1 MVLRGSGASVSDL
14 VRAGVRGSRAVETD
28 HLEMHS
34 SAQALTAAREANITH
49 RARDVVSLSPQ
60 IELHYE
66 PDLLRIASE
75 IAHPY
80 PIRVFGAR
88 FRLEEV
94 DHRIGAVIAEF
105 ESRGWPISWKSGH
118 PRPLQT

>member
-1 MVLRGSGASVSDL
+1 MVLRGSEASVSDL

-34 SAQALTAAREANITH
+34 SAQALTAESEANFSYRT
-49 RARDVVSLSPQ
+49 RGVASLSPQ
-60 IELHYE
+60 TELHYE

-80 PIRVFGAR
+80 PIRVFGVR
-88 FRLEEV
+88 FPPEEV

-105 ESRGWPISWKSGH
+105 ESRGLPIRWKSGH